1 MNIIKHLLCRLK
13 ASFLR
18 PVGSESRKDAS
29 DVHSLF
35 RVKVSLTF
43 VIFQMA
49 EERVHAFVD
58 KELKKLWRDIFPHDP
73 QGSETQREEEEEEE
87 RLDCKNE
94 DQRRRAL
101 EGVVDITKLCL
112 MELNQDE
119 LAGKLRSGR

>member
-1 MNIIKHLLCRLK
+1 MNIIKPLLYRLK

-18 PVGSESRKDAS
+18 PVGRESRKDAS

-43 VIFQMA
+43 VIFQVA

-58 KELKKLWRDIFPHDP
+58 KELKKLWRDIFLHAP
-73 QGSETQREEEEEEE
+73 QGSETQREKEEEG
-87 RLDCKNE
+87 LDCKNE
-94 DQRRRAL
+94 DQRRRAI